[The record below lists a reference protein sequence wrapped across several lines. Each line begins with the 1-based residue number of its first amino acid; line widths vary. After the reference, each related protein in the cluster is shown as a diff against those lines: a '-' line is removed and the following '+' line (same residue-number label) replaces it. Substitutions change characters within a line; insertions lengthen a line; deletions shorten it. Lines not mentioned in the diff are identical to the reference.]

1 MSSMDT
7 KKILGKMTL
16 PDKARLLCGTT
27 AFSIGGFESA
37 AGFIPEM
44 NIQDGGTGINYE
56 HTLVHLF
63 NDVTSAYSYGELD
76 NVIHFFYET
85 DNLSKT
91 EKELRDKLQKCL
103 ADYRGGIDVA
113 PGCYPPGI
121 VLGSTWNPKVVY
133 DTGRALGMEAALY
146 HVGVLLGTPNTNL
159 LREPSSGRFFEGYSE
174 DPFLAKTLAPEMCK
188 GVESTGVASDVKHF
202 ACNNLEKN
210 RNVINELIR
219 ERALREL
226 YFPAFEA
233 CSKVAS
239 TLMTAYPAI
248 NGKPC
253 CENPW
258 LLKDVLRKEWGYKGV
273 TVTDWSACKGRTGD
287 SAASGQDLFMPG
299 PWDPSDIVKAVGDGR
314 LSVKEL
320 NEAALRVL
328 DLIDRFADVQ
338 APEGLTASKY
348 KKAGDKAAYNAAAE
362 GIVMLRNKGALPLK
376 KTSKVVFFGKF
387 PERFKD
393 YGEGSAQV
401 FTDRKASL
409 ADELRSILGD
419 NSVLKD
425 DIEAFRKGATAV
437 IIESIGSGE
446 GTDRPDLKLNKQTSA
461 FIRKLAKDKGKGRI
475 CLILN
480 VPGPVELEGIEDIAD
495 SIFTVFYPG
504 MMGAKAMA
512 DILTGKVN
520 PSGALT
526 CTFPVSYKDTP
537 AYLCYPDSYT
547 CLYGEGIYAG
557 YRGYMKRGIKP
568 LYPFGYGLS
577 YSKFAVKDIEA
588 FKKGGRISVTAHIS
602 NKSKID
608 GKAIVQL
615 YVSKRV
621 PVTPRAPVE
630 LKGFSKVLVKAG
642 STSKVTVSFEKQELA
657 YFDEL
662 YGKFLIEE
670 GAYDLYLS
678 LKGVED
684 LIPAGSF
691 RIDDG
696 SEELKCGA
704 YWEIGQIAKNK
715 ELVDALRKDAEALGV
730 PFAMFMSAV
739 RYVPLMRL
747 GELYKDTDKLK
758 NFMATAAGFKPE

>member
-1 MSSMDT
+1 MLEQSQHRVNIWCQGI
-7 KKILGKMTL
+7 ILAK
-16 PDKARLLCGTT
+16 
-27 AFSIGGFESA
+27 
-37 AGFIPEM
+37 
-44 NIQDGGTGINYE
+44 Q
-56 HTLVHLF
+56 
-63 NDVTSAYSYGELD
+63 GE
-76 NVIHFFYET
+76 N
-85 DNLSKT
+85 
-91 EKELRDKLQKCL
+91 KLQKCL
-103 ADYRGGIDVA
+103 VEYRVGIDVA

-146 HVGVLLGTPNTNL
+146 HVGVLLGTPNVNL
-159 LREPSSGRFFEGYSE
+159 LREPSNGRFFEGYSE
-174 DPFLAKTLAPEMCK
+174 DPFLAKTLAPEMCR

-233 CSKVAS
+233 CSRVAS
-239 TLMTAYPAI
+239 TLMTAYPSI

-273 TVTDWSACKGRTGD
+273 TVTDWSACRGKTGD
-287 SAASGQDLFMPG
+287 SAASGQDLFMPD
-299 PWDPSDIVKAVGDGR
+299 PWDPSDIVKAVEDGR
-314 LSVKEL
+314 LAVKDL
-320 NEAALRVL
+320 DEAALRIL
-328 DLIDRFADVQ
+328 DLINRFADVK

-362 GIVMLRNKGALPLK
+362 GIVMLKNNGALPLK

-419 NSVLKD
+419 SRVVKD
-425 DIEAFRKGATAV
+425 DMDAFRKGATAV
-437 IIESIGSGE
+437 IIESIGSSE
-446 GTDRPDLKLNKQTSA
+446 GTDRPDLRLNKQTAS
-461 FIRKLAKDKGKGRI
+461 FIRKLAGDKGKGRI

-480 VPGPVELEGIEDIAD
+480 VPGPVELDGIEDLAD

-526 CTFPVSYKDTP
+526 CTFPVSYKDSP
-537 AYLCYPDSYT
+537 SYLCYPDSYT
-547 CLYGEGIYAG
+547 CIYGEGIYAG

-577 YSKFAVKDIEA
+577 YSRFALKDPTA
-588 FKKGGRISVTAHIS
+588 TKRGGRISVTANLS
-602 NKSKID
+602 NKSKND
-608 GKAIVQL
+608 GKAVVQL

-630 LKGFSKVLVKAG
+630 LKGFTKVLVKAG
-642 STSKVTVSFEKQELA
+642 STSKVTISFDKNELA
-657 YFDEL
+657 YFDEI

-696 SEELKCGA
+696 SEELKCGVS
-704 YWEIGQIAKNK
+704 WEIGQIAKYK
-715 ELVDALRKDAEALGV
+715 DLVDALRKDAKALGV
-730 PFAMFMSAV
+730 PFAMFTSAV
-739 RYVPLMRL
+739 RYAPFLRL
-747 GELYKDTDKLK
+747 GELYKETRKLK
-758 NFMATAAGFKPE
+758 NFNAAARRCRAE

>member
-1 MSSMDT
+1 MNT

-63 NDVTSAYSYGELD
+63 SDVTSACSYGELD

-85 DNLSKT
+85 DKLSKS

-103 ADYRGGIDVA
+103 VEYRGGIDVA

-146 HVGVLLGTPNTNL
+146 HVGVLLGTPNVNL
-159 LREPSSGRFFEGYSE
+159 LRDPSNGRFFEGYSE

-233 CSKVAS
+233 CSRVAS
-239 TLMTAYPAI
+239 TLMTAYPSI

-273 TVTDWSACKGRTGD
+273 TVTDWSACRGKTGD

-299 PWDPSDIVKAVGDGR
+299 PWDPSDIVKAVEDGR
-314 LSVKEL
+314 LAVKDL
-320 NEAALRVL
+320 DEAALRIL
-328 DLIDRFADVQ
+328 DLINRFADVK
-338 APEGLTASKY
+338 ASEGLTASKY

-362 GIVMLRNKGALPLK
+362 GIVMLKNNGALPLK

-419 NSVLKD
+419 IGVVKD
-425 DIEAFRKGATAV
+425 DMDAFRKGATAV
-437 IIESIGSGE
+437 IIESIGSSE
-446 GTDRPDLKLNKQTSA
+446 GTDRPDLRLNKQTAS
-461 FIRKLAKDKGKGRI
+461 FIRKLAGDKGKGRI

-480 VPGPVELEGIEDIAD
+480 VPGPVELDGIEDLAD

-526 CTFPVSYKDTP
+526 CTFPVSYKDSP
-537 AYLCYPDSYT
+537 SYLCYPDSYT
-547 CLYGEGIYAG
+547 CIYGEGIYAG

-577 YSKFAVKDIEA
+577 YSRFALKDPA
-588 FKKGGRISVTAHIS
+588 ATKRGGRISVTANLS
-602 NKSKID
+602 NKSKAD
-608 GKAIVQL
+608 GKAVVQL

-630 LKGFSKVLVKAG
+630 LKGFTKVLVKAG
-642 STSKVTVSFEKQELA
+642 STSKVTISFDKNELA
-657 YFDEL
+657 YFDEI

-670 GAYDLYLS
+670 GAYDLYVS
-678 LKGVED
+678 LKGVQD

-696 SEELKCGA
+696 SEELKCGVS
-704 YWEIGQIAKNK
+704 WEIGQIAKYK
-715 ELVDALRKDAEALGV
+715 DLVDALRKDAKALGV
-730 PFAMFMSAV
+730 PFAMFTSAV
-739 RYVPLMRL
+739 RYAPFLRL
-747 GELYKDTDKLK
+747 GELYKEPRKLK
-758 NFMATAAGFKPE
+758 NFNAAARRCRAE